1 MYYGWGKTGK
11 QASRQASREEEPEF
25 EHKIKKQCQF
35 SDKEEKERKAKNV
48 VILYDYA
55 GKFNKFHI

>member
-1 MYYGWGKTGK
+1 MGKAGK
-11 QASRQASREEEPEF
+11 QAGRLASYLRRRT
-25 EHKIKKQCQF
+25 KIRAENKKSNANF
-35 SDKEEKERKAKNV
+35 LITKKKKERKAKNV